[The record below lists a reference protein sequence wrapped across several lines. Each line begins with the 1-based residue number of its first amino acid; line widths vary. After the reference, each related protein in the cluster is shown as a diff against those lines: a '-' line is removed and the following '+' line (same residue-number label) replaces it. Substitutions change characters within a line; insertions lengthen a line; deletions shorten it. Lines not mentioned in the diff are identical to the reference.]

1 MRQGRNG
8 IGQLNVALVEGVP
21 EEDILKIKQEKIT
34 DKTLQSIRAYG
45 WLPDMF
51 RQIIRGAKDFLQEVI
66 FKFKLPPKPV
76 PKIDLQEWKDMQ
88 KVMYD
93 LQGQSRE
100 IKTHTA
106 GYFFFEKTTV
116 RAARVL

>member
-1 MRQGRNG
+1 M
-8 IGQLNVALVEGVP
+8 ALVEGVP

-34 DKTLQSIRAYG
+34 DETIQSIRTHG

-88 KVMYD
+88 KLD
-93 LQGQSRE
+93 TRLA
-100 IKTHTA
+100 A
-106 GYFFFEKTTV
+106 GYVPSDYPRCERLFAGSNFQI
-116 RAARVL
+116 

>member
-1 MRQGRNG
+1 MKNTLKKIKGKEIMWAVSYTHLDVYKRQVD
-8 IGQLNVALVEGVP
+8 VALVEGVP

-34 DKTLQSIRAYG
+34 DKTMHSIRTHG

-76 PKIDLQEWKDMQ
+76 PKIDLQEWKDRQ
-88 KVMYD
+88 KVMYE
-93 LQGQSRE
+93 LQRQSRC
-100 IKTHTA
+100 
-106 GYFFFEKTTV
+106 V
-116 RAARVL
+116 